1 MRKPVHELC
10 IKEARSNSTNNLL
23 DRVKNLLPP
32 AISKNIQQS
41 HSKLPKDK
49 ITSAINTLASNKR
62 YSILTVP
69 KTPNTYT
76 IPSEN
81 TTPTKP
87 GQQVDLLSIST
98 IADTRRTSTQ
108 SEYKGNFKF
117 SEQNSRIRIGRRY
130 RRNPNEEN
138 LKVALQ
144 EIEKNPSKKIIICE
158 NRNNRAPITSQKSD
172 IEVLLESQ
180 GNLPRIT
187 KSTEKKVEVRKIEQI
202 KREMAKEPIE
212 MSFEVESQVSD
223 PSPVREKKFEFKR
236 SQTPIRK
243 KKLSRNNSK
252 IVNFLT
258 KSKIGREFIE
268 KYQEHQDLSAFNQD
282 TPTVIKESVNLTLQ
296 NYRQES
302 LKILKNT
309 SFFANKIMKAIRCP
323 ARVKKCY
330 YLN

>member
-1 MRKPVHELC
+1 MRKPVHEFC

-23 DRVKNLLPP
+23 GRIKQVLTPT
-32 AISKNIQQS
+32 ISKSIQQS
-41 HSKLPKDK
+41 HSKLPQDK
-49 ITSAINTLASNKR
+49 ISSSIKSLASNKR

-69 KTPNTYT
+69 KTPNTYSQS
-76 IPSEN
+76 SESL
-81 TTPTKP
+81 TPTKP

-108 SEYKGNFKF
+108 SDYKGNFKF
-117 SEQNSRIRIGRRY
+117 SQQNSRIRIGGRY
-130 RRNPNEEN
+130 RKNPNEEN

-144 EIEKNPSKKIIICE
+144 EIEKNPSKKIIICDI
-158 NRNNRAPITSQKSD
+158 RNNKAPIASQKSD

-180 GNLPRIT
+180 GNLPKIS
-187 KSTEKKVEVRKIEQI
+187 KSIEKKEEIRKIEQV
-202 KREMAKEPIE
+202 KKEMAKEPIE

-223 PSPVREKKFEFKR
+223 PSPVREKKFEINR

-243 KKLSRNNSK
+243 RKLVKNNK
-252 IVNFLT
+252 VLNFLT
-258 KSKIGREFIE
+258 NSKVGREFIE

-282 TPTVIKESVNLTLQ
+282 TPTVIKESVNLTLL

-302 LKILKNT
+302 LKILKDT

-323 ARVKKCY
+323 GRVKKCY
-330 YLN
+330 YP